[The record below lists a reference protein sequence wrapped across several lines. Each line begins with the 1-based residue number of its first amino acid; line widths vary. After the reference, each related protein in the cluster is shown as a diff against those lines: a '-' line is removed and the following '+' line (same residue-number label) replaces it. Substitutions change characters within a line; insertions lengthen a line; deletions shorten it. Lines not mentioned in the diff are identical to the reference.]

1 MSGRN
6 RVLVTVTSVALICA
20 GWVAWNQ
27 GRKTTQNSVVHAQAQ
42 NWITPTSQRMGIQLV
57 ESRDA
62 SGLPAYPVQPGDL
75 LFFTNS
81 GTSYGAKNPTN
92 SVVVINAKTKK
103 PIAISELSSAYTDK
117 YASHGIGL
125 SPDAKYIY
133 LPSLANIGAAAPPG
147 KAPNSTLVL
156 DGRSL
161 KLHQVIVSGGP
172 SHHVKIFRDGT
183 GKSRVLVEDWNWISA
198 AMNGKGIYELDPND
212 DNKVVNG
219 LLPGEVHGNMYTTFP
234 TPDGK
239 YFYAS
244 VPPPGRNDLM
254 PAIEGWVAKIDIA
267 TWKVVQAIPMKKYP
281 LWTVFSKDGKWAWVT
296 QAADETVVKLQRG
309 VAPNERDKI
318 VAEVHVGVGPY
329 GMRLT
334 LDDKELWV
342 ADKGELGPK
351 DGATITVVDAAANRV
366 KQTIETDCIRND
378 HIILSPD
385 GSEMWATCNS
395 SYEIV
400 VLDAKTHT
408 IKTRIPMPNLGDSH
422 GGVFVAYRQ
431 APGGVAAE
439 VVSDQSGLQGSALDA
454 YLAGNAWVPPA
465 AR

>member
-1 MSGRN
+1 MSVRN
-6 RVLVTVTSVALICA
+6 LVSVTAAVFVMCA
-20 GWVAWNQ
+20 GWVAWTEA
-27 GRKTTQNSVVHAQAQ
+27 RKGSKSSVVHAQAQ
-42 NWITPTSQRMGIQLV
+42 NWNTPTSQRMGIQLI

-62 SGLPAYPVQPGDL
+62 SGPPAYPVQPGDL

-117 YASHGIGL
+117 FGSHGIGL
-125 SPDAKYIY
+125 SPDAKYVY
-133 LPSLANIGAAAPPG
+133 LPSLANIGPSAAG

-156 DGRSL
+156 DARTL
-161 KLHQVIVSGGP
+161 KLHQVIASGGP
-172 SHHVKIFRDGT
+172 SHHVKIFRDWT
-183 GKSRVLVEDWNWISA
+183 GKSRVLVEDWNWITA
-198 AMNGKGIYELDPND
+198 ATNGKGIYELDPND

-219 LLPGEVHGNMYTTFP
+219 LLPGEVHGNMYTTFA

-239 YFYAS
+239 FFYAS
-244 VPPPGRNDLM
+244 VPPPGRAELM
-254 PAIEGWVAKIDIA
+254 PNIQGWEAKIDIA
-267 TWKVVQAIPMKKYP
+267 TWKVVEAIPMKKYP
-281 LWTVFSKDGKWAWVT
+281 LWTVFSKDEKWAWIT

-309 VAPNERDKI
+309 IAPRERDKI
-318 VAEVHVGVGPY
+318 VAETHVGVGPY

-351 DGATITVVDAAANRV
+351 DGATITVIDTAANQV
-366 KQTIETDCIRND
+366 KQTIETNCIRND

-395 SYEIV
+395 SFEIV
-400 VLDAKTHT
+400 VLDAKTHA
-408 IKTRIPMPNLGDSH
+408 IKARIPMPNLGDSH
-422 GGVFVAYRQ
+422 GGVFVSYRQ

-439 VVSDQSGLQGSALDA
+439 VVSDQSGLQGTALDA
-454 YLAGNAWVPPA
+454 YMGGTAWVPPA